1 MAELPQDL
9 EQAELKKRAMRR
21 LIVAIILVAVA
32 VAVLTFLSRAKPTKP
47 VVVEKPTAEIA
58 PPMITPPPPTP
69 ETPPIE
75 PPIAAPPAA
84 EQPPE
89 AAPQPAAPP
98 PPEVVNKELPT
109 PSARPAHGASK
120 PATPPLPTAEK
131 VAQTAPAP
139 QPTKE
144 AQQQPKPAEKAALA
158 AKPAEAPAPKGY
170 VVQLGVFT
178 NYANA
183 QQLQA
188 RLEQNGIKS
197 YTETRVHV
205 GPFQNKA
212 EADLA
217 LAKIKAM
224 GIGAVVVPTH

>member
-1 MAELPQDL
+1 MADRPQDL

-21 LIVAIILVAVA
+21 LIVAVILVAAA
-32 VAVLTFLSRAKPTKP
+32 VTVLTFLGRSKPTKP
-47 VVVEKPTAEIA
+47 VVVEKSAPEIA
-58 PPMITPPPPTP
+58 PSMMAPPLPMP
-69 ETPPIE
+69 ETPPVE
-75 PPIAAPPAA
+75 PPAA
-84 EQPPE
+84 EQPPAPE
-89 AAPQPAAPP
+89 AAPQPATPP
-98 PPEVVNKELPT
+98 PPEVVNKALPA
-109 PSARPAHGASK
+109 PSAKPAHGVQK
-120 PATPPLPTAEK
+120 PAAAPQPVPAK
-131 VAQTAPAP
+131 PAAPAP
-139 QPTKE
+139 QP
-144 AQQQPKPAEKAALA
+144 APKPAEKAAAPA
-158 AKPAEAPAPKGY
+158 AKPAEAPAPNGY

-183 QQLQA
+183 QQLQE
-188 RLEQNGIKS
+188 RLAQNGIKS